1 MEDILH
7 VMLYV
12 DLPEN
17 EPETTNMID
26 NALLMVIHVSRCTV
40 NHTMQTSPGS
50 MVYNRDIMINVLL
63 ISNLIAIGR
72 RSQQLVEENTQN
84 GSIITTVS
92 AT

>member
-1 MEDILH
+1 MEDILQ

-40 NHTMQTSPGS
+40 NHTMQTSSGL
-50 MVYNRDIMINVLL
+50 MVYYNRDIMIMFCSFP
-63 ISNLIAIGR
+63 I
-72 RSQQLVEENTQN
+72 
-84 GSIITTVS
+84 
-92 AT
+92 